1 MCNVTVINKLAKKNI
16 QVYCIFMRIL
26 PITFGIKNQYS
37 TVNTK
42 SFSTPISRNSAPLN
56 YSDIYKTNNN
66 SNIVF
71 SGKYPN
77 QLITNKNELK
87 KLAKNG
93 HLGCIW
99 CGGSM
104 FMQNELDMF
113 QHISKRLAS
122 NGELFSRVILHFK
135 DYLPPE
141 RIKLI
146 KLIAN
151 YSKAY
156 PNKDLKFILNKM
168 TPAAEKRLTNKQF
181 FILHKIKN
189 LKQTLPTE
197 LHKDLDTLIKHSTA
211 RIKEIPYVSEYS
223 AKEFYYQLNNLAKT
237 LPLKVKEE
245 ILTTG
250 QVLTHPIFKEPEP
263 YLPEKWLKKIYQ
275 QTKINPKA
283 KGNYISPNDLEAK
296 KKLELILLNKISLL
310 AKNNNNSS
318 IIKLCDLTKNKI
330 LGIPVQVQFS
340 NKAFVYKLHEI
351 LDNVKDERIL
361 NQFTELTQT
370 LPTSLDNM
378 DAFIVKYK
386 NESTD
391 TIITKLL
398 ADSLVTLEHITPILR
413 NTSDKD
419 IKQLNKNLAQN
430 NKIKRGT
437 DSIDNWALAHGWC
450 NFLHGSKNIKNENFP
465 FSKEAGIKYFKTL
478 VKDVN
483 QGLLSARSV
492 INMAKNYFEQTGIK
506 IKLTGMKY
514 TKE

>member
-1 MCNVTVINKLAKKNI
+1 MK
-16 QVYCIFMRIL
+16 IL
-26 PITFGIKNQYS
+26 PITCALKPQYS
-37 TVNTK
+37 AINTQ
-42 SFSTPISRNSAPLN
+42 SFSTPISLNSATPIKN
-56 YSDIYKTNNN
+56 YSDTFNAKYYSGISFN
-66 SNIVF
+66 
-71 SGKYPN
+71 GKYPN

-99 CGGSM
+99 CGGAM
-104 FMQNELDMF
+104 FLQNELEMF

-122 NGELFSRVILHFK
+122 NAELFSRVILHFK

-146 KLIAN
+146 KQIAN

-156 PNKDLKFILNKM
+156 PNKDLKFVLNKM

-189 LKQTLPTE
+189 LKEILPTE
-197 LHKDLDTLIKHSTA
+197 LHKDLDTLIKYSTA
-211 RIKEIPYVSEYS
+211 RIRGVPYVSEYS
-223 AKEFYYQLNNLAKT
+223 AKEFYYQLNNVSKT
-237 LPLKVKEE
+237 LPLKAKEE
-245 ILTTG
+245 ILKTA
-250 QVLTHPIFKEPEP
+250 QILTHPIFKEPTP
-263 YLPEKWLKKIYQ
+263 YLPEKWLKKVYQ

-283 KGNYISPNDLEAK
+283 KDNYVSPNDLEAK
-296 KKLELILLNKISLL
+296 KKFEIILLNKISQL
-310 AKNNNNSS
+310 AEKNNNSS
-318 IIKLCDLTKNKI
+318 IIKLCALTKKKI

-340 NKAFVYKLHEI
+340 NKAFNYKLHEI
-351 LDNVKDERIL
+351 LDNVKDEQIL
-361 NQFTELTQT
+361 NKFTKLTQSF
-370 LPTSLDNM
+370 PTSLDNK

-398 ADSLVTLEHITPILR
+398 EDSLVTIEHITPILR

-437 DSIDNWALAHGWC
+437 DSIDNWALAHSWC
-450 NFLHGSKNIKNENFP
+450 NFLHGSKNIKNEKFP
-465 FSKEAGIKYFKTL
+465 FSKEAGIKYFETL
-478 VKDVN
+478 VKAVN
-483 QGLLSARSV
+483 QDLLSARTV
-492 INMAKNYFEQTGIK
+492 INMAKNYFEQTGIR